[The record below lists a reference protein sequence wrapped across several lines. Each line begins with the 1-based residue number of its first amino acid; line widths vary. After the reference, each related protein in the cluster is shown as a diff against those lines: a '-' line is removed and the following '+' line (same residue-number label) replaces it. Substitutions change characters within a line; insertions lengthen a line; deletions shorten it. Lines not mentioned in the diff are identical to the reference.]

1 MLTITAIEK
10 QKRRP
15 RGDVYVDGVL
25 ALTLRLDLIV
35 TSGLAVGSEFTGRMR
50 RELEAEDQRLEA
62 INQALRLLSLVPRSE
77 KELRDR
83 LRRRAYRPIAIDA
96 AIDRMR
102 DLGYLNDVV
111 FARGFVEARQ
121 SATPRSKRA
130 LAFELTRKGVDR
142 ETASEAVAE
151 LSDADAAYDA
161 AQRRLRALRGLDRQA
176 FTRRLGSFL
185 ASRGFGYGV
194 ARATIDRCYQEIQAL
209 EEEAA
214 AGRA

>member
-1 MLTITAIEK
+1 MPTITSIEK

-35 TSGLAVGSEFTGRMR
+35 TAGLSVGSEFTNRVR

-83 LRRRAYRPIAIDA
+83 LRRRAYRPAAIDA
-96 AIDRMR
+96 AIGRMR
-102 DLGYLNDVV
+102 ELGYLNDTA

-121 SATPRSKRA
+121 SSTPRSKRA

-151 LSDADAAYDA
+151 LSDADAAYEA
-161 AQRRLRALRGLDRQA
+161 AQRRLRALRGLDRQS

-194 ARATIDRCYQEIQAL
+194 ARAAIDRCYQEMRAL
-209 EEEAA
+209 EEEPAA
-214 AGRA
+214 D